1 MKLITALL
9 CTAIFLSIN
18 FQLIG
23 QQIALNKE
31 IKEHAKSHV
40 KPGMSA
46 AQIDSLYAIAE
57 HNHEQNE
64 AQIAALVKAAQ
75 KAKKSSSALKSVDC
89 ENENWGF
96 DMGTTTNW
104 ATSGCVQLENGGF
117 DIYSGFPK
125 VNSGDFSLKLSN
137 DMNWNCLN
145 SAAAR
150 TYSVPAAGET
160 FITIHFAVNI
170 FNFPHFAEHAAAFNF
185 DLYDD
190 DMNVLACPSYEA
202 YFASDEGPVG
212 IPSLQETPSPATF
225 YNPLV
230 AGDLWFN
237 SNVSYSNWHHVT
249 IDLSDYAGTDV
260 TMVFQNKWCAFNIDW
275 IYTYIDVDCPINNA
289 QPIPVCEEGPVEL
302 CAPQGMQASYDW
314 EFNNAS
320 LINDDACITANETGT
335 YTLNFMPDYLE
346 CSNTAYEINF
356 ELITQPIANFS
367 SAEFCIGDPIL
378 IQNLSQYGTTY
389 EWQYNNE
396 VFNEFVPSLDYDT
409 NSDELMLI
417 TITGSCRDTV
427 VHPLIARKKPLAAF
441 NFENECVGVP
451 YKIVNLSTDPDESP
465 LEAHWTISP
474 DYESNAWDPQYVASD
489 DNIFVLSLLITN
501 DFGCFTEIQ
510 SKAQAFPLPKAQFEQ
525 SEELLSENTALAYFQ
540 DASSDDVI
548 TWDWTINDDHIY
560 NGTEFYHEFLG
571 AGFFEI
577 SLIVFNEYSCSD
589 TATSEVLVNPYLSL
603 YVPNTFTPNGDEHNQ
618 FFYPVFS
625 GSDFD
630 RKGYSFQVFNRWGE
644 IVFQSNNF
652 QEGWNG
658 YHHGEQCVQGT
669 YSWKISYTENISQ
682 EVKEVVGHV
691 NLVR

>member
-1 MKLITALL
+1 
-9 CTAIFLSIN
+9 
-18 FQLIG
+18 
-23 QQIALNKE
+23 
-31 IKEHAKSHV
+31 
-40 KPGMSA
+40 
-46 AQIDSLYAIAE
+46 
-57 HNHEQNE
+57 
-64 AQIAALVKAAQ
+64 
-75 KAKKSSSALKSVDC
+75 
-89 ENENWGF
+89 
-96 DMGTTTNW
+96 
-104 ATSGCVQLENGGF
+104 
-117 DIYSGFPK
+117 
-125 VNSGDFSLKLSN
+125 
-137 DMNWNCLN
+137 
-145 SAAAR
+145 
-150 TYSVPAAGET
+150 
-160 FITIHFAVNI
+160 
-170 FNFPHFAEHAAAFNF
+170 
-185 DLYDD
+185 
-190 DMNVLACPSYEA
+190 MNVLACPSYEA

-427 VHPLIARKKPLAAF
+427 VHPLIARKNPLAAF

-451 YKIVNLSTDPDESP
+451 YKTVNLSTDPENGPLDVNWHITSDYQSTNWNPEYTPVNDETFVIS
-465 LEAHWTISP
+465 LEVT
-474 DYESNAWDPQYVASD
+474 NQY
-489 DNIFVLSLLITN
+489 
-501 DFGCFTEIQ
+501 GCSAGIQ
-510 SKAQAFPLPKAQFEQ
+510 AKAQAYPLPIAKFHQ
-525 SEELLSENTALAYFQ
+525 SEDMLSENLALIHFQ
-540 DASSDDVI
+540 DESTSDVTSWQWLIGDQNV
-548 TWDWTINDDHIY
+548 Y
-560 NGTEFYHEFLG
+560 NGSDFYHEFMSTG
-571 AGFFEI
+571 KFNV
-577 SLIVFNEYSCSD
+577 SLIVTNQFGCID
-589 TATSEVLVNPYLSL
+589 TALNQVEVVPSL
-603 YVPNTFTPNGDEHNQ
+603 TVYVPNTFTPNGDEINHL
-618 FFYPVFS
+618 FYPVFS
-625 GSDFD
+625 GSDID
-630 RKGYSFQVFNRWGE
+630 RKNYSFLIYNRWGE
-644 IVFQSNNF
+644 VVFQTANI
-652 QEGWNG
+652 QEAWDGLHDG
-658 YHHGEQCVQGT
+658 KPCMQGT
-669 YSWKISYTENISQ
+669 YSWEIAYVENSSKAI
-682 EVKEVVGHV
+682 KRLYGHV